1 MGYSDASWASRPDRK
16 SVTGN
21 LCLLAGSVVSWK
33 SARQRIVA
41 LSTCEAEYIAL
52 AEVAKEIM
60 WLRGLL
66 NDIGILQTDATP
78 TFCDNKAAIAT
89 AENDNIS
96 ERSKHMDVRMHF
108 IRQLLKEHTLVL
120 KHVGTVDQLA
130 DVLTK
135 VSSRAALES
144 FRNLVMSPTKDT
156 PSTQLPMEIPQSAKE
171 FAPVSESG

>member
-1 MGYSDASWASRPDRK
+1 
-16 SVTGN
+16 
-21 LCLLAGSVVSWK
+21 
-33 SARQRIVA
+33 
-41 LSTCEAEYIAL
+41 
-52 AEVAKEIM
+52 M

-135 VSSRAALES
+135 VSARAALES